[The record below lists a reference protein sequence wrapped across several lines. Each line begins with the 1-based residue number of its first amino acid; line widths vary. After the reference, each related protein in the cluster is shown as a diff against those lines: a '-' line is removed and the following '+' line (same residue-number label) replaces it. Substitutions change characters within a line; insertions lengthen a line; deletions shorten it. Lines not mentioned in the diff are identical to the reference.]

1 VAIGVFTQTAILF
14 APPMVKI
21 DSKKVWAQRSR
32 SADWLQVFRSPYDGR
47 WYWNRRSTSWKVVR
61 TAESGHG
68 VREAAERDARR
79 LNPGVQI
86 RSAVKRRRSDAA
98 GTPANH

>member
-1 VAIGVFTQTAILF
+1 
-14 APPMVKI
+14 MVKV
-21 DSKKVWAQRSR
+21 DPKKSWARRSP

-61 TAESGHG
+61 TAGFGHG
-68 VREAAERDARR
+68 LREAAERDARR

-86 RSAVKRRRSDAA
+86 RAVKRRRSATAD
-98 GTPANH
+98 TPAAH